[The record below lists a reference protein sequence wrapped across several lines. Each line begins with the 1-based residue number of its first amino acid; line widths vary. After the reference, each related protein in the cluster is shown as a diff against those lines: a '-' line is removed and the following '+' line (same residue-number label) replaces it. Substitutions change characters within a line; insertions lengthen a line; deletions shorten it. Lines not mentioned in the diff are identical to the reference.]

1 MALFKFP
8 FRPIWMLIPMLA
20 LLASA
25 LISIAVYGSI
35 PRLPA
40 GLKVE
45 DWAVGGMNYGEF
57 ERQLAEKKARLL
69 EQPIA
74 LTVSGGIGAGTQ
86 VRTLQQLGLHTEEGQ
101 IQRQLRQLREGSP
114 FRRAV
119 NRWKARSSVWA
130 WPRGIADEPLQAA
143 LQQAFPQVYARQPV
157 NAKRIFTENDTISY
171 TAEMPVER
179 VDENK
184 LREQLELLLPTW
196 GSPKWSS
203 GLPLCGSD
211 SAQGGP
217 PAGPGKNPGGGQ
229 TPSAVS
235 PVPLPVPMR
244 SIQPKITVQSLQTQG
259 IVRKISEFTTQYPVN
274 TAPGVNSEG
283 RVHNVRSTAATIQ
296 DVLLKPGEVFNYAP
310 YIEQTEKTFGF
321 KEAPVIVNGKLVPGI
336 GGGICQVSSTLYNAV
351 LRAGLAIV
359 ERRSHSLPVSY
370 VPLGQDATFASGHI
384 NFKFKNSTEHYL
396 LIRTMSDD
404 RSLTVK
410 LFGQTPQN
418 LTYDVE
424 SVTVETLQPPV
435 KYVLNPALPAGKQE
449 TVVQGKPGYVVET
462 YRIQKKNGVAVSRER
477 ISRDTY
483 SAQPTVVAANNGTGG
498 GQDRSAPGPG
508 SSDPLIEDGVKGPNF
523 R

>member
-1 MALFKFP
+1 M
-8 FRPIWMLIPMLA
+8 
-20 LLASA
+20 
-25 LISIAVYGSI
+25 
-35 PRLPA
+35 
-40 GLKVE
+40 
-45 DWAVGGMNYGEF
+45 
-57 ERQLAEKKARLL
+57 
-69 EQPIA
+69 
-74 LTVSGGIGAGTQ
+74 
-86 VRTLQQLGLHTEEGQ
+86 
-101 IQRQLRQLREGSP
+101 
-114 FRRAV
+114 
-119 NRWKARSSVWA
+119 
-130 WPRGIADEPLQAA
+130 
-143 LQQAFPQVYARQPV
+143 
-157 NAKRIFTENDTISY
+157 
-171 TAEMPVER
+171 
-179 VDENK
+179 
-184 LREQLELLLPTW
+184 
-196 GSPKWSS
+196 
-203 GLPLCGSD
+203 
-211 SAQGGP
+211 
-217 PAGPGKNPGGGQ
+217 
-229 TPSAVS
+229 
-235 PVPLPVPMR
+235 
-244 SIQPKITVQSLQTQG
+244 
-259 IVRKISEFTTQYPVN
+259 N

-424 SVTVETLQPPV
+424 SVTVETLRPPV

-462 YRIQKKNGVAVSRER
+462 YRIQRKTAS
-477 ISRDTY
+477 
-483 SAQPTVVAANNGTGG
+483 P
-498 GQDRSAPGPG
+498 
-508 SSDPLIEDGVKGPNF
+508 
-523 R
+523 